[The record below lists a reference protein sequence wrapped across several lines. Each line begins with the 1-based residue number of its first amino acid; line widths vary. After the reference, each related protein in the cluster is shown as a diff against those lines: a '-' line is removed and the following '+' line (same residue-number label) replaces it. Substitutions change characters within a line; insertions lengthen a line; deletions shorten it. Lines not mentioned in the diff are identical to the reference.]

1 MSTSYKYVLKNKKLI
16 KQGQQLLVIASV
28 VSFCSLFFFNFLVDG
43 FIITISV
50 VALPILLYLYNDI
63 NAIKACAV
71 VAIASPLFRMTIL
84 VASGLG
90 QIEAFSIIFPEILF
104 YLTYGLVF
112 YIFYYKR
119 QSLAYF
125 PIAVYLSDFIGN
137 LVEISLRTQL
147 FGLNLEIIR
156 GLAIVALVRT
166 AIVFVS
172 VFFIRYFHTFLVREE
187 HEENYRRLLLL
198 TSTFWSEIYFMEK
211 NMIYIEDLMVKAYK
225 LHKRTEELK
234 SHEDIQR
241 MSLDLSMGVHEVKK
255 DYIRVIQGL
264 QGVTEKKLYDVE
276 MSMRDI
282 AEVIELS
289 TKKAISAEGKNI
301 RLEFDIRSD
310 TRVRYHFY
318 MTSILRNLINNSIEA
333 MDNQVFGKIKTLI
346 YEADNKLVII
356 VEDNGAG
363 IRESDLDYIFNSGF
377 SSKYNETSG
386 DVQRG
391 LGLSIVKGFLE
402 THFNGEIYVESTV
415 DKGTQ
420 FKIEIELGI
429 LKGGN

>member
-1 MSTSYKYVLKNKKLI
+1 
-16 KQGQQLLVIASV
+16 
-28 VSFCSLFFFNFLVDG
+28 
-43 FIITISV
+43 
-50 VALPILLYLYNDI
+50 
-63 NAIKACAV
+63 
-71 VAIASPLFRMTIL
+71 
-84 VASGLG
+84 
-90 QIEAFSIIFPEILF
+90 
-104 YLTYGLVF
+104 
-112 YIFYYKR
+112 
-119 QSLAYF
+119 
-125 PIAVYLSDFIGN
+125 
-137 LVEISLRTQL
+137 
-147 FGLNLEIIR
+147 
-156 GLAIVALVRT
+156 
-166 AIVFVS
+166 
-172 VFFIRYFHTFLVREE
+172 
-187 HEENYRRLLLL
+187 
-198 TSTFWSEIYFMEK
+198 
-211 NMIYIEDLMVKAYK
+211 
-225 LHKRTEELK
+225 
-234 SHEDIQR
+234 
-241 MSLDLSMGVHEVKK
+241 
-255 DYIRVIQGL
+255 
-264 QGVTEKKLYDVE
+264 
-276 MSMRDI
+276 MRDI